1 MDKGT
6 INKKTMTSVEL
17 YNRVSYLENEVKS
30 LREIISVLFS
40 AFNGEEN
47 TEREQRIQYNNIKR
61 HNIPPPPT
69 RALPYPSTS
78 TNDSV

>member
-6 INKKTMTSVEL
+6 INKKMTSVEL
-17 YNRVSYLENEVKS
+17 YSRVAYLENEVKS

-61 HNIPPPPT
+61 HIPPPPT

-78 TNDSV
+78 SNDIV

>member
-17 YNRVSYLENEVKS
+17 YNRVSYLENEVKR
-30 LREIISVLFS
+30 LNEIISVLFS

-61 HNIPPPPT
+61 HIPPPPT